1 MIKRLK
7 RTFYL
12 ILGLL
17 ALGATW
23 LYANSNSHKFAT
35 DVAYLECTL
44 QEVSSDQ
51 RDKDFL
57 DAVKKDAPIK
67 IFARLRKD
75 WIGGG
80 AILLNWAAD
89 VGLSE
94 DGLERTQTL
103 IESINNYSGS
113 LGKYDTQ
120 AFNRGTLLYTR
131 VQNDALP
138 VDQTKEACVSDILDP
153 FKCMNVKEYEEAYR
167 ITRHCKIVD
176 ESIFGKER
184 KKSAAATK
192 AKQKI

>member
-57 DAVKKDAPIK
+57 DAVKKTH
-67 IFARLRKD
+67 
-75 WIGGG
+75 
-80 AILLNWAAD
+80 
-89 VGLSE
+89 LSK
-94 DGLERTQTL
+94 
-103 IESINNYSGS
+103 SS
-113 LGKYDTQ
+113 LGY
-120 AFNRGTLLYTR
+120 
-131 VQNDALP
+131 V
-138 VDQTKEACVSDILDP
+138 
-153 FKCMNVKEYEEAYR
+153 R
-167 ITRHCKIVD
+167 I
-176 ESIFGKER
+176 G
-184 KKSAAATK
+184 SAVVLSY
-192 AKQKI
+192 